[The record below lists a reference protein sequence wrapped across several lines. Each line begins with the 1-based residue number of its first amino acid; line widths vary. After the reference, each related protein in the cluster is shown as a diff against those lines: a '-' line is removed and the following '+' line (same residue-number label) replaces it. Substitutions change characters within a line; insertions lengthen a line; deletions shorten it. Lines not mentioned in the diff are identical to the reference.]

1 MVEPMAG
8 ASRADD
14 ALQLVGF
21 HPDDLIHA
29 FVAGGTDVGRMWG
42 GCGVDVGQN
51 LGGYGA
57 DVGRLWV
64 SYEVDVGQK
73 WDGYGAQWDSMGLN
87 GILRGSVELN
97 GILWGLSANVWV

>member
-42 GCGVDVGQN
+42 RES
-51 LGGYGA
+51 GGKGA
-57 DVGRLWV
+57 DVRQGTG
-64 SYEVDVGQK
+64 D
-73 WDGYGAQWDSMGLN
+73 
-87 GILRGSVELN
+87 
-97 GILWGLSANVWV
+97 LWG

>member
-42 GCGVDVGQN
+42 GCGVDVGRMW
-51 LGGYGA
+51 GGCGVT
-57 DVGRLWV
+57 VG
-64 SYEVDVGQK
+64 
-73 WDGYGAQWDSMGLN
+73 
-87 GILRGSVELN
+87 
-97 GILWGLSANVWV
+97 

>member
-42 GCGVDVGQN
+42 GCGVDVG
-51 LGGYGA
+51 
-57 DVGRLWV
+57 
-64 SYEVDVGQK
+64 
-73 WDGYGAQWDSMGLN
+73 
-87 GILRGSVELN
+87 
-97 GILWGLSANVWV
+97 